1 MIKFLFKGILRDK
14 SRSLLPIII
23 ILLGVTLTLLL
34 SGFLRGMMGDIVD
47 QNARFDTGH
56 VKVMTKAYAA
66 EQDQLPN
73 DLAMLGLD
81 TLIQGLATGFP
92 DMQWTS
98 RIRFGGLIDAQD
110 AEGNSKG
117 QGPASGT
124 AIDLLHDASGEVERM
139 NIRSSLVSGTVPTEP
154 GQALVGHALAEKLK
168 VPIGD
173 QGG

>member
-66 EQDQLPN
+66 
-73 DLAMLGLD
+73 
-81 TLIQGLATGFP
+81 
-92 DMQWTS
+92 
-98 RIRFGGLIDAQD
+98 
-110 AEGNSKG
+110 
-117 QGPASGT
+117 
-124 AIDLLHDASGEVERM
+124 
-139 NIRSSLVSGTVPTEP
+139 
-154 GQALVGHALAEKLK
+154 
-168 VPIGD
+168 
-173 QGG
+173 